1 MPPFNPARWFIEG
14 EVDWD
19 AYREW
24 LNKWGPALA
33 GALFAAGWWCWVD
46 ALIYQKAVLQ
56 AAYPWRY
63 NWPGIGEIRVGR
75 RAAAALAAGGGAGGH
90 GRAAVWAQLLPAPSL
105 TFAPLLPAP
114 PPPQWPRWPWS

>member
-1 MPPFNPARWFIEG
+1 MPGFNPARWFIEG

-33 GALFAAGWWCWVD
+33 GALFAAGWWCWID

-56 AAYPWRY
+56 AAYPWKY
-63 NWPGIGEIRVGR
+63 NWPGIGEDGRGRVGE
-75 RAAAALAAGGGAGGH
+75 AAVV
-90 GRAAVWAQLLPAPSL
+90 RQAAVWRLAAPQLEAAACSSELPPSTCL
-105 TFAPLLPAP
+105 SH
-114 PPPQWPRWPWS
+114 PQWPRWRW